1 MKKLGKVLV
10 AWRHEQGLGIRAAA
24 AVIGVSQATLC
35 RIENGKPCDGKTLT
49 TILFWLLEG

>member
-1 MKKLGKVLV
+1 MVLV
-10 AWRHEQGLGIRAAA
+10 AWRRDKGLGVRAAA
-24 AVIGVSQATLC
+24 KVIGVSSATLS